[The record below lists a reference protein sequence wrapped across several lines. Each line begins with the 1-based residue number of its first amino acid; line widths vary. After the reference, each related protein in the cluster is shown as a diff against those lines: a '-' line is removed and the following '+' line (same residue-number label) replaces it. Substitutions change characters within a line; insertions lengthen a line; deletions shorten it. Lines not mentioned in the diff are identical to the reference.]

1 MGSTCHSVR
10 FDSTPHAVTRP
21 AHLGLGARPVTTLSP
36 HGYEALLVRSV
47 PIRSEREEH
56 SPWHPRSARSFV
68 VLPTLLQRR
77 FPDLVDPCE
86 AITNGRVLVD
96 GAPITNPASRVRT
109 DASLRLLGSEPL
121 RGTRK
126 LRAALESFDLTVCG
140 AVALDLGAAA
150 GGFTQALLD
159 AGAARVY
166 AVDVG
171 SGQLRGHL
179 RADARVV
186 NLERTNISVLTP
198 RRVSGL
204 VDVVVMDLSYLAL
217 ADALPQLNPGLLSAS
232 AQLVALVKPT
242 YELHA
247 PTLAADPASVARAVS
262 RCATGHD
269 AARVVGHEPAALP
282 GRRLEGSGRSVRPRR
297 PCNPTLFGQP
307 RRATSTRA
315 TPDTE

>member
-1 MGSTCHSVR
+1 MASKKR
-10 FDSTPHAVTRP
+10 A
-21 AHLGLGARPVTTLSP
+21 
-36 HGYEALLVRSV
+36 
-47 PIRSEREEH
+47 
-56 SPWHPRSARSFV
+56 SFAA
-68 VLPTLLQRR
+68 LPTLLQRR
-77 FPDLVDPCE
+77 FPDLVDPSE

-109 DASLRLLGSEPL
+109 DASLRVLSSEPL

-126 LRAALESFDLTVCG
+126 LRATLESFDLTVCG

-198 RRVSGL
+198 ATGRRSGRRGS
-204 VDVVVMDLSYLAL
+204 DGPVVPGRGRRPAATRPRVAFGKCPAGSPGKAHLRA
-217 ADALPQLNPGLLSAS
+217 ARAHAGGRPGLRC
-232 AQLVALVKPT
+232 PGR
-242 YELHA
+242 
-247 PTLAADPASVARAVS
+247 VAR
-262 RCATGHD
+262 ATGHD
-269 AARVVGHEPAALP
+269 SARVVGHEPAALP

-297 PCNPTLFGQP
+297 PCNPTLRPASTSHLSPCNSGH
-307 RRATSTRA
+307 RMIEAMRGKDATMPAKVRTIPLSSR
-315 TPDTE
+315 